1 MSDKDDWINEFI
13 PSEQVEQ
20 IQAEANRIIKG
31 QETYYE
37 MTVLMTQ
44 EDMIHAV
51 RAFHLMQGGD
61 MDSWMMGMSI
71 LAALIDTMEYAL
83 DRDDVDVWEDD

>member
-1 MSDKDDWINEFI
+1 MSDQDDWINEFI
-13 PSEQVEQ
+13 PQEQVEQ
-20 IQAEANRIIKG
+20 IQAEANKIIKG
-31 QETYYE
+31 QETFYE

-44 EDMIHAV
+44 EDMVQAV
-51 RAFHLMQGGD
+51 RAFQHMKDGD